1 MKFLEVGSF
10 GGDLAVVGMLFLGVG
25 LVAFCISVLY
35 ALVLAMISASNRDK
49 KYDFKPA
56 LYGILFGLLI
66 FTAGGFICGFE
77 L

>member
-10 GGDLAVVGMLFLGVG
+10 GGDLAVVGMFFLAAG
-25 LVAFCISVLY
+25 LVAFCISALY
-35 ALVLAMISASNRDK
+35 AIILAIMSASNRDK
-49 KYDFKPA
+49 KYSFKPA

-66 FTAGGFICGFE
+66 FTAGGFICGFS